1 VRNVAGKS
9 NGMDQALVRMAG
21 EDPEL
26 AAQLLVTA
34 LPAAAAAVPGRLAYG
49 LEIEGVGDYLVTIAD
64 GATAVIPA
72 EESPNGAPEFVLHT
86 DAETLAKLAAG
97 ASPLRLMLGRRLH
110 VRGKRRRALKLRR
123 LASNLSMRDIARA
136 GVEPDPDLVY
146 RALPYAIDPDW
157 TRGHR
162 FTIAYELGGD
172 GPDPDGAWT
181 VKVDHGEVS
190 VTAGQP
196 ATWADAKVSLTRD
209 TWLQLVRG
217 EISPNEATR
226 SGLVQVEGSMFPVTL
241 LGRWIERSEGRDGRE
256 LEREERQRRLQEG
269 RLTWGAGRNGAVPE
283 GQGDPAQRQEGRADG
298 RRGKRAARDS
308 LLSYEDLY
316 GLWERQNWR
325 AHEIDFTV
333 DKLHW
338 LTTPTE
344 GQLDTMWSLSS
355 FYIGEERVAADLA
368 PFVMAAP
375 TGEAEIFLATQL
387 VDEARHAAFFDR
399 FMAEVMALEPADIR
413 GRLREMEKL
422 MLPAWRR
429 VFDDELRGISRRLV
443 EHPDDFELF
452 VEGIVVYHLV
462 IEGVLAMTGQHQ
474 IIKYLEAHDIYPGF
488 REGFSLVERDEHR
501 HIAFGV
507 RFLRDACDR
516 EPGYRELIERRISE
530 LVPVACHVF
539 VPPGTEDPSDFTSYD
554 YHSSEIYG
562 FAYRAL
568 KRRLAVI
575 GVEAPP
581 PDELMPGPIAE
592 PALVTKA

>member
-1 VRNVAGKS
+1 VSAVAAKS
-9 NGMDQALVRMAG
+9 NGMEQALVRMA
-21 EDPEL
+21 EADPAL
-26 AAQLLVTA
+26 AGRLLVAA
-34 LPAAAAAVPGRLAYG
+34 LPAAAAKVPGKLDYE
-49 LEIEGVGDYLVTIAD
+49 LEIEQVGDYRVAIAD
-64 GATAVIPA
+64 GQATIA
-72 EESPNGAPEFVLHT
+72 EGAESPNGKPDFVLRAHP
-86 DAETLAKLAAG
+86 ATLARLAAG
-97 ASPLRLMLGRRLH
+97 ASPLRLLLTGRLRI
-110 VRGKRRRALKLRR
+110 RGKRRRALKLRR
-123 LASNLSMRDIARA
+123 LAGNMSMRDVARA

-146 RALPYAIDPDW
+146 RALPYAIDPEW

-162 FTIAYELGGD
+162 FSIVYELGGD
-172 GPDPDGAWT
+172 ETGDGGEWV
-181 VKVDHGEVS
+181 VKVDDGAVGVS
-190 VTAGQP
+190 PGTSETAP
-196 ATWADAKVSLTRD
+196 DARVSLTRE
-209 TWLQLVRG
+209 TWLRLVRG
-217 EISPNEATR
+217 DISPNEATR
-226 SGLVQVEGSMFPVTL
+226 SGLVQVEGRMFPVTL
-241 LGRWIERSEGRDGRE
+241 LGRWIERSEGRDDRE

-269 RLTWGAGRNGAVPE
+269 RWTWGAGRNGAVPE
-283 GQGDPAQRQEGRADG
+283 GQGDPAQRAQPE
-298 RRGKRAARDS
+298 RGKRSRRGDRDT
-308 LLSYEDLY
+308 LLGYEDLY

-325 AHEIDFTV
+325 AHEIDFSV

-344 GQLDTMWSLSS
+344 GQRDTMWSLSS

-399 FMAEVMALEPADIR
+399 FMAEVMALEPEDIR

-429 VFDDELRGISRRLV
+429 VFDDELRAIAQRLV
-443 EHPDDFELF
+443 EQPDDLDLF

-507 RFLRDACDR
+507 RLLRDACER
-516 EPGYRELIERRISE
+516 EPGYRELIERKISE

-539 VPPGTEDPSDFTSYD
+539 VPPGIEDPSDFTSYD

-575 GVEAPP
+575 GVDAPP
-581 PDELMPGPIAE
+581 PEKLMPGPIAE
-592 PALVTKA
+592 PERVTVK

>member
-1 VRNVAGKS
+1 MGEEVAAKS
-9 NGMDQALVRMAG
+9 NGMEQALLRMA
-21 EDPEL
+21 EADPGL
-26 AAQLLVTA
+26 AGRLLVTA
-34 LPAAAAAVPGRLAYG
+34 LPVAAAKVPGRLDYELA
-49 LEIEGVGDYLVTIAD
+49 IEQVGDYHVSIAD
-64 GATAVIPA
+64 GRATVEPVAQSQDGRPD
-72 EESPNGAPEFVLHT
+72 FVLQA
-86 DAETLAKLAAG
+86 DAATLARLAAG
-97 ASPLRLMLGRRLH
+97 ASPLRLMLRRRLRI
-110 VRGKRRRALKLRR
+110 RGKRRRALKLRR
-123 LASNLSMRDIARA
+123 LAGNLSMRDVARA
-136 GVEPDPDLVY
+136 GVDPDPDLVY
-146 RALPYAIDPDW
+146 RALQYAVDPQW

-162 FTIAYELGGD
+162 FTIVYELRSDESGEGGK
-172 GPDPDGAWT
+172 WT
-181 VKVDHGEVS
+181 VKVDDGAVS
-190 VTAGQP
+190 VTPGGSETAP
-196 ATWADAKVSLTRD
+196 DAKVSLTRE
-209 TWLQLVRG
+209 TWLRLVRG
-217 EISPNEATR
+217 DISPNQATR
-226 SGLVQVEGSMFPVTL
+226 SGLVQVEGKMFPVTL
-241 LGRWIERSEGRDGRE
+241 LGRWIERSEGRDDRE
-256 LEREERQRRLQEG
+256 LEREERQRRIQEG

-283 GQGDPAQRQEGRADG
+283 GQGDPAERAQPA
-298 RRGKRAARDS
+298 RRRRDS

-344 GQLDTMWSLSS
+344 GQRDTMWSLSS
-355 FYIGEERVAADLA
+355 FYIGEERVASDLA
-368 PFVMAAP
+368 PFLMAAP

-399 FMAEVMALEPADIR
+399 FMSEVMALEPGDIR

-422 MLPAWRR
+422 MLPAWHR
-429 VFDDELRGISRRLV
+429 VFDDELRVIARRLV
-443 EHPDDFELF
+443 DQPDDLDLF
-452 VEGIVVYHLV
+452 VEGIVIYHLV

-507 RFLRDACDR
+507 RFLRDACER
-516 EPGYRELIERRISE
+516 EPGYRELIERKVSE

-575 GVEAPP
+575 GVDVPP
-581 PDELMPGPIAE
+581 PERLMPGPIVEAS
-592 PALVTKA
+592 PLTRA